1 MPDNLAI
8 YTTYT
13 TLVEP
18 EEFARLDPAAKCTP
32 RKDAA
37 SLQWCDLAWPAA
49 GTPNLRITLR
59 HFHHQESDFAEH
71 VQGLLGY
78 VLSLA
83 EGNMDSR
90 LWEIYYLVSKARQ
103 GFGLEIE
110 PEIDDEITPKFITE
124 LAAVTCGFVFYGG
137 SLTDPWGRL
146 LLGPGDERG
155 EGVLY
160 AFNSAKERRERTG
173 GRLAT
178 LGLATPDSLP
188 TTLADEEAL
197 LRDPQEVAR
206 RAMALMG
213 VALRS
218 EGVEQPKVARFLQ
231 QRGMVKSLSP
241 AELAFLKLASPDEAQ
256 MRKLTWRYEA
266 LWTLLWALGHIE
278 RLGPPG
284 VQCNAKFAVKLLNEM
299 PLEQFLGQARLRP
312 SAEILDELDFYYRAH
327 WHAVNATQ
335 AGKPP
340 HRDLDPDVI
349 YERHYALNWLT
360 NYMYQA
366 WDDVQTDT

>member
-1 MPDNLAI
+1 LPG
-8 YTTYT
+8 
-13 TLVEP
+13 
-18 EEFARLDPAAKCTP
+18 EEIARL
-32 RKDAA
+32 
-37 SLQWCDLAWPAA
+37 AA
-49 GTPNLRITLR
+49 GAKWRARRDAEGLEWYDLEWPTVRVTLR
-59 HFHHQESDFAEH
+59 HFHHREADFAEH
-71 VQGLLGY
+71 VQGFLGY

-83 EGNMDSR
+83 EGNMDPR
-90 LWEIYYLVSKARQ
+90 LWEIYYLISKARQ

-110 PEIDDEITPKFITE
+110 PAIDEQTAPQFITE
-124 LAAVTCGFVFYGG
+124 LAAAGCGVVFYAN

-146 LLGPGDERG
+146 LLGPGNERG

-160 AFNSAKERRERTG
+160 AFNSAKDRRERTG
-173 GRLAT
+173 GRLAS

-241 AELAFLKLASPDEAQ
+241 AELAFLKLANPDEAQ

-299 PLEQFLGQARLRP
+299 PLEHFLGQAKLRP

-327 WHAVNATQ
+327 WHAVNAIQ

-340 HRDLDPDVI
+340 HHDLDPDVI
-349 YERHYALNWLT
+349 DERHYALNWLT
-360 NYMYQA
+360 HYMYQA
-366 WDDVQTDT
+366 WDDVQTHT